1 MAPPPP
7 RELLPVIEAA
17 LLGPAP
23 PSPAQRVELLHAV
36 RDAAPAFRSLLS
48 YPVRPLS
55 QPLASLSRDSSASPE
70 SPVGLGLNFRVT
82 DLGCVCERQGP
93 KASDRTQVESKEVRL
108 PDMPPITLDDTDV
121 QTALKLSDELN
132 LNEIECVRLLVDANR
147 EWVLYGREP
156 LEIYRLAAG
165 LWYME
170 RRDLI
175 TSLYIL
181 LRSVVLDQG
190 RDADLMFEI
199 QTQMEALFS
208 DGLRQRII
216 TLVKELNREEPAG
229 IGRPNSEHYV
239 LDFRGALVERRAIV
253 LRERLS
259 LSHCL
264 ALSALIILMSPKD
277 VKDVFSLLKDCAAEA
292 NENTS
297 VELQITYGI
306 LFSLVITFVS
316 DALRT
321 SHEKASLPSYD
332 SSFRHDFHDH
342 VMRAGNNTT
351 VEGFAGVVRL
361 AWTIHLM
368 LTQDRSGS
376 RDTPANASS
385 RDMSDIWSCLETI
398 CRQNAFEFLL
408 EKVLRTAAYQNDDED
423 IVYMYTAYTHKL
435 MMCFLSH
442 PTSRDKIKEIKEKAM
457 TALSPY
463 GPPRDHREN
472 PGRNGEENGQAT
484 NQPFTSLLEL
494 VREIYQKEPELIH
507 GNEELWNF
515 VIYAGED
522 HSNTQ
527 TLVAFLGLLSTLA
540 SSEVGAAKV
549 YELLQGKTYRSV
561 GWSTLFDCISI
572 YEEKFK
578 KSLQSSAS
586 MLPDFP
592 EGDAQALVAYLA
604 VLQKVVENGNP
615 TERRKWFP
623 DIEPLFKLLSYENV
637 PPYLKGA
644 LRNSIT
650 AFIKVSPLLKDTIW
664 SYLEQYDLPVV
675 TSPLGN
681 HTATQMYDM
690 RFELNEVEARR
701 ESYPST
707 ISFLRLVNALIAE
720 ERNISDKGRRFMGIF
735 KFVYEDV
742 FGLFPQRAYADP
754 REKWELAVACLEH
767 FHMVLSIYGVK
778 DDDIYAAA
786 TTSVPSSIESQLPV
800 LELLKD
806 FMSGKVAFRNIMNII
821 LMGVDTL
828 INERTTQIY
837 GVLLEKTVHLSLEI
851 FILVMER
858 DLALSD
864 VFRPLYQPLDVI
876 LAQNHRH
883 IIALLEFV
891 RYDYLPQLQ
900 QCSIKI
906 MGILSSR
913 IVGLVQLL
921 LKADVAKTVIEDYAS
936 CLEFRFDDF
945 QVIENT
951 KDDVGVLILQLLV
964 DNICRPAPNITH
976 LLLRFDVNG
985 SIERTVL
992 KPKSHY
998 SCLKIILD
1006 NLEKVTKPDL
1016 NAILHEFSFQLLY
1029 ELCLDP
1035 LTCGPIMDLLSTKKY
1050 QFFSKHVGTI
1060 AVTVLPKR
1068 NTSQSLRISMLHER
1082 AWLLKMLALA
1092 LHLSDISSSVYRE
1105 ACLAILQHT
1114 FGHCVENF
1122 KNANLLHS
1130 PEFSSGIMDG
1140 STQRNKVLELLEV
1153 VQFRCPDTSMKYPQ
1167 MLSNLRVESKIEGIL
1182 RNSETSEFGGV
1193 YYYSERG
1200 DRLIDL
1206 DAFHEKL
1213 IQMSQELNPQLSE
1226 SEKGELKESFHHLL
1240 KWAWRYNKNLEEQAA
1255 QLHMLTGWSQIVE
1268 VAVSRR
1274 MSLLEDRSQLLF
1286 ELLDA
1291 SLSATTSPDCSVKMA
1306 FVLTNVALTC
1316 MAKLRD
1322 ERFICPTGADSD
1334 AVTCIDII
1342 SSKQLSNAACNSLL
1356 FKLVMAIMRNES
1368 SETLRRRQYALL
1380 LSYFQYC
1387 RSILDSDIPP
1397 SVLRFVLLEEQEG
1410 DDDELNLQKVLK
1422 EHNELAHANFSILRK
1437 EAQAVIDLVTRDAI
1451 HGSEAGKAISFYVL
1465 DTLIS
1470 VDYEKYFLNQLQ
1482 SRGILRS
1489 CLSDVTNYLS
1499 KDSSFSTE
1507 SSQRFCTIEAQ
1518 FSLLLRISHQY
1529 GKHGSQILL
1538 SMGALQNLSL
1548 CNLMGLQKKA
1558 NSRAISNIVKERAG
1572 EIDKKR
1578 ALIAPILRV
1587 VASFTTLVDSSD
1599 FLEVKNKIV
1608 REIVDFAKQHQ
1619 SVFNTILRENIS
1631 GANLFT
1637 LERLSMVV
1645 YILSKV
1651 WSYEEN
1657 EEFSYVQDI
1666 FSMMNSLF
1674 RVDFGSLNFMQSPNM
1689 IENQK
1694 SELTVFGLCFSLIS
1708 YLYFLATKKNMRFQ
1722 VSDGHNGDQQQPTL
1736 QMISDLLNSIALA
1749 LERVGE
1755 EKYLLLNKIRD
1766 LNELSRKE
1774 VDEIIK
1780 ACMKQDCIS
1789 PNDNI
1794 RKRRYIAMID
1804 LCCMAGNRDQLIT
1817 LLLQIA
1823 ECATIILLVHF
1834 HDEACAKDLSSFSD
1848 DLFPVLER
1856 LEHLKED
1863 KVGRSLKVFHR
1874 SVTTLKE
1881 MTIRSMDL

>member
-7 RELLPVIEAA
+7 RELLAVIEAA

-36 RDAAPAFRSLLS
+36 RDAAPAFRALLS
-48 YPVRPLS
+48 YP
-55 QPLASLSRDSSASPE
+55 
-70 SPVGLGLNFRVT
+70 
-82 DLGCVCERQGP
+82 GP

-181 LRSVVLDQG
+181 LRSVALDQG
-190 RDADLMFEI
+190 LDADLMSEI
-199 QTQMEALFS
+199 EEQVQPLFN

-216 TLVKELNREEPAG
+216 TLVKELNWEEPAG
-229 IGRPNSEHYV
+229 IGLPNSERYV

-253 LRERLS
+253 SRERLS

-264 ALSALIILMSPKD
+264 ALSALIKLMSPKE
-277 VKDVFSLLKDCAAEA
+277 VKDVFSILKDCAAEA
-292 NENTS
+292 NQNTS
-297 VELQITYGI
+297 VELQITYGV
-306 LFSLVITFVS
+306 LFSLVATFIS
-316 DALRT
+316 DALST
-321 SHEKASLPSYD
+321 SHGKASVSSSD
-332 SSFRHDFHDH
+332 SSFRHEFHEL
-342 VMRAGNNTT
+342 VMRTGNNMT
-351 VEGFAGVVRL
+351 VEGFVGIVRL
-361 AWTIHLM
+361 AWSVHLM
-368 LTQDRSGS
+368 LTQDQSNS
-376 RDTPANASS
+376 RE
-385 RDMSDIWSCLETI
+385 MSDIWSCLEII
-398 CRQNAFEFLL
+398 CRQNSFEFWR
-408 EKVLRTAAYQNDDED
+408 ERVLKTAAYQNDDED
-423 IVYMYTAYTHKL
+423 IVYMYTGYTHKL
-435 MMCFLSH
+435 MMCFISH

-463 GPPRDHREN
+463 GPPRDHRED
-472 PGRNGEENGQAT
+472 PGRNGQQIGQPT
-484 NQPFTSLLEL
+484 TEPFVSLLEL
-494 VREIYQKEPELIH
+494 VREIYQKEPDLVH
-507 GNEELWNF
+507 GNEELWTF
-515 VIYAGED
+515 VTYAGED
-522 HSNTQ
+522 HTNTQ
-527 TLVAFLGLLSTLA
+527 TLVAFLGLLSILA
-540 SSEVGAAKV
+540 STEVGAAKV
-549 YELLQGKTYRSV
+549 YELLQGKIFRSV
-561 GWSTLFDCISI
+561 GWSTLFDCLSI

-578 KSLQSSAS
+578 KSIQSSAS
-586 MLPDFP
+586 ILPDFP

-644 LRNSIT
+644 LRNSIA

-664 SYLEQYDLPVV
+664 NYLEQYDLPVV
-675 TSPLGN
+675 TAPLGH
-681 HTATQMYDM
+681 HTATQIYDM

-707 ISFLRLVNALIAE
+707 ISFLRLINALIAE

-742 FGLFPQRAYADP
+742 FGPFPQRAYADP
-754 REKWELAVACLEH
+754 QEKWELALACLEH
-767 FHMVLSIYGVK
+767 FRMVLSMYGIN
-778 DDDIYAAA
+778 DDDIYASVN
-786 TTSVPSSIESQLPV
+786 TSAPSSIERQLPL

-821 LMGVDTL
+821 LVGVDSIIT
-828 INERTTQIY
+828 ERTTQTY
-837 GVLLEKTVHLSLEI
+837 GILLEKTVQLSLEI

-858 DLALSD
+858 DLALAD

-876 LAQNHRH
+876 LAQNHRQ
-883 IIALLEFV
+883 IVALLEFV
-891 RYDYLPQLQ
+891 RYDYLPQIQ

-921 LKADVAKTVIEDYAS
+921 LKADVGKTVIEDYAA

-945 QVIENT
+945 QVVEDT
-951 KDDVGVLILQLLV
+951 KDDVGVLILQV
-964 DNICRPAPNITH
+964 
-976 LLLRFDVNG
+976 
-985 SIERTVL
+985 
-992 KPKSHY
+992 
-998 SCLKIILD
+998 ILD
-1006 NLEKVTKPDL
+1006 NLEKVTKPDV
-1016 NAILHEFSFQLLY
+1016 NALLHEFSFQLLY

-1035 LTCGPIMDLLSTKKY
+1035 EYKE
-1050 QFFSKHVGTI
+1050 HVGTI
-1060 AVTVLPKR
+1060 GVAPLPKR
-1068 NTSQSLRISMLHER
+1068 NSNQSLRISMLHEINTLDQINWSP
-1082 AWLLKMLALA
+1082 AHSSNAL
-1092 LHLSDISSSVYRE
+1092 
-1105 ACLAILQHT
+1105 
-1114 FGHCVENF
+1114 
-1122 KNANLLHS
+1122 S
-1130 PEFSSGIMDG
+1130 PEAMPYWGTG
-1140 STQRNKVLELLEV
+1140 LRRVLDLLGV
-1153 VQFRCPDTSMKYPQ
+1153 LQFRCPDTSMKYPQ
-1167 MLSNLRVESKIEGIL
+1167 LLSNLGVESKIEEIL
-1182 RNSETSEFGGV
+1182 RNSATSEFGGV

-1213 IQMSQELNPQLSE
+1213 LQILQELNSQLNE
-1226 SEKGELKESFHHLL
+1226 SEKAELKESVHHLL

-1291 SLSATTSPDCSVKMA
+1291 SLSATMSPDCSVKMA
-1306 FVLTNVALTC
+1306 YVLTNVSLTC

-1322 ERFICPTGADSD
+1322 ERFICPAGADSD
-1334 AVTCIDII
+1334 AVTCLDII
-1342 SSKQLSNAACNSLL
+1342 SSKQLPNASCNSLL
-1356 FKLVMAIMRNES
+1356 FKLVMAILRNES

-1387 RSILDSDIPP
+1387 RSILDSDVPP
-1397 SVLRFVLLEEQEG
+1397 SVLRFLLLEEQEG
-1410 DDDELNLQKVLK
+1410 DDDDFTLQKVLK
-1422 EHNELAHANFSILRK
+1422 EHNELANANFSIIRK
-1437 EAQAVIDLVTRDAI
+1437 EAQAIVDLVTRDAV

-1465 DTLIS
+1465 DALIS
-1470 VDYEKYFLNQLQ
+1470 IDHEKYFLNQLQ

-1489 CLSDVTNYLS
+1489 CLSDVTHFLLKLS
-1499 KDSSFSTE
+1499 MMLKSHQCFATILGFMVVFQDSSFASE
-1507 SSQRFCTIEAQ
+1507 SSQRFCTVDAQ
-1518 FSLLLRISHQY
+1518 FSLLLRISHHY

-1538 SMGALQNLSL
+1538 SMGALQNLSS
-1548 CNLMGLQKKA
+1548 CNLMGVQKKG

-1578 ALIAPILRV
+1578 SLVAPVLRIV
-1587 VASFTTLVDSSD
+1587 TSFTSLVDSAD
-1599 FLEVKNKIV
+1599 FLEECSYIQ
-1608 REIVDFAKQHQ
+1608 D
-1619 SVFNTILRENIS
+1619 
-1631 GANLFT
+1631 LFS
-1637 LERLSMVV
+1637 LMH
-1645 YILSKV
+1645 
-1651 WSYEEN
+1651 
-1657 EEFSYVQDI
+1657 
-1666 FSMMNSLF
+1666 SLF
-1674 RVDFGSLNFMQSPNM
+1674 SLDFGSLNIMQSPNM

-1694 SELTVFGLCFSLIS
+1694 SELIAFGLCFSLIS
-1708 YLYFLATKKNMRFQ
+1708 YLYVLATKKNMRFQ
-1722 VSDGHNGDQQQPTL
+1722 VSYGHNTDPQQPTL
-1736 QMISDLLNSIALA
+1736 QMVSDLLNSITLA

-1755 EKYLLLNKIRD
+1755 EKYMLLNKVRD

-1780 ACMKQDCIS
+1780 VCMKQDCIS

-1823 ECATIILLVHF
+1823 ECAITILLVHF
-1834 HDEACAKDLSSFSD
+1834 QDEACAKDLSPFSD
-1848 DLFPVLER
+1848 ELLPVLER

-1863 KVGRSLKVFHR
+1863 KVGRSLKLFHR

-1881 MTIRSMDL
+1881 MTIRSMTL

>member
-7 RELLPVIEAA
+7 RELLRIIEAA
-17 LLGPAP
+17 LLGPGP
-23 PSPAQRVELLHAV
+23 PSPAQRVELFHAV
-36 RDAAPAFRSLLS
+36 RDAAPAFRTLLS
-48 YPVRPLS
+48 YP
-55 QPLASLSRDSSASPE
+55 
-70 SPVGLGLNFRVT
+70 
-82 DLGCVCERQGP
+82 GP

-121 QTALKLSDELN
+121 QIAVKLSDELN

-147 EWVLYGREP
+147 EWVLYGREL

-181 LRSVVLDQG
+181 LRSVGLDQG
-190 RDADLMFEI
+190 LDADLISEI
-199 QTQMEALFS
+199 QEQMEVLFR

-216 TLVKELNREEPAG
+216 TLVKELNREEPTG
-229 IGRPNSEHYV
+229 IGRPGCERYV

-253 LRERLS
+253 SRERLS

-264 ALSALIILMSPKD
+264 ALSGIIKLMSPKE
-277 VKDVFSLLKDCAAEA
+277 VKDVFSILKDCAAEA
-292 NENTS
+292 NENAS
-297 VELQITYGI
+297 VELQITYGV
-306 LFSLVITFVS
+306 LFSLVVSFVS
-316 DALRT
+316 DILST
-321 SHEKASLPSYD
+321 SGERASLSSD
-332 SSFRHDFHDH
+332 SSFRHEFHEL
-342 VMRAGNNTT
+342 VMRTGNNTT
-351 VEGFAGVVRL
+351 VEGFVGVVRL
-361 AWTIHLM
+361 AWTVHLM
-368 LTQDRSGS
+368 LTQDRS
-376 RDTPANASS
+376 SS
-385 RDMSDIWSCLETI
+385 RDMSDIWSCLEII
-398 CRQNAFEFLL
+398 CRHNAFEFFR
-408 EKVLRTAAYQNDDED
+408 ERVLKTAAYQNDDED
-423 IVYMYTAYTHKL
+423 IVYMYTGYTHKL

-442 PTSRDKIKEIKEKAM
+442 PTSRDKIKEMKENAM
-457 TALSPY
+457 AALSPY
-463 GPPRDHREN
+463 GPPRDHRED
-472 PGRNGEENGQAT
+472 PGGNGEQTGQPT
-484 NQPFTSLLEL
+484 NQPFVSLLEL
-494 VREIYQKEPELIH
+494 VREIYQKEPELVH
-507 GNEELWNF
+507 GNEELWTF
-515 VIYAGED
+515 VMYAGED
-522 HSNTQ
+522 HTNTQ

-540 SSEVGAAKV
+540 STEVGAAKV
-549 YELLQGKTYRSV
+549 YELLQGKVYRSV
-561 GWSTLFDCISI
+561 GWSTLFDCLSI

-578 KSLQSSAS
+578 KSIQSSAS

-644 LRNSIT
+644 LRNAVA
-650 AFIKVSPLLKDTIW
+650 AFIKVSPLLKDAIW

-675 TSPLGN
+675 STSLG
-681 HTATQMYDM
+681 HHSTVQVYDM

-707 ISFLRLVNALIAE
+707 ISFLKLVNALIAE

-742 FGLFPQRAYADP
+742 FGPFPQRAYADP
-754 REKWELAVACLEH
+754 QEKWELALACLEH
-767 FHMVLSIYGVK
+767 FRMVLSMYDLK
-778 DDDIYAAA
+778 DDDIYASIN
-786 TTSVPSSIESQLPV
+786 TSAPSSIAGQLPV

-821 LMGVDTL
+821 LVGVDSL
-828 INERTTQIY
+828 INERTTQTY
-837 GVLLEKTVHLSLEI
+837 GILLEKTVHLSLEI

-858 DLALSD
+858 DLALAD
-864 VFRPLYQPLDVI
+864 VFRPLYQPLDVV
-876 LAQNHRH
+876 LAQNHRQ
-883 IIALLEFV
+883 IISLLEFV
-891 RYDYLPQLQ
+891 RYDYLPQIQ

-921 LKADVAKTVIEDYAS
+921 LKADVAKAIIEDYAA
-936 CLEFRFDDF
+936 CLEFRFDDS
-945 QVIENT
+945 QVIDNT

-985 SIERTVL
+985 TIERTIL

-1006 NLEKVTKPDL
+1006 NLEKVTKPDI
-1016 NAILHEFSFQLLY
+1016 NALLHEFSFQLLY

-1035 LTCGPIMDLLSTKKY
+1035 LTCGPVMDLLSAKKY

-1060 AVTVLPKR
+1060 GVMPLPRR
-1068 NTSQSLRISMLHER
+1068 NSNQSLRISMLHER
-1082 AWLLKMLALA
+1082 AWLLKILALA
-1092 LHLSDISSSVYRE
+1092 LHQSDISSSVYRE
-1105 ACLAILQHT
+1105 ACLAILYHT
-1114 FGHCVENF
+1114 FGQCVENF
-1122 KNANLLHS
+1122 RSANLFHS
-1130 PEFSSGIMDG
+1130 PDTSAGISNG
-1140 STQRNKVLELLEV
+1140 PTNRNKVLDLLEV
-1153 VQFRCPDTSMKYPQ
+1153 IQFRCPDTSMKYPQ
-1167 MLSNLRVESKIEGIL
+1167 LLSNLGVDSKIEEIL
-1182 RNSETSEFGGV
+1182 RNSATSEFGGV

-1213 IQMSQELNPQLSE
+1213 IQVMSQELSSQLTE
-1226 SEKGELKESFHHLL
+1226 HEKGELKELVHHLL

-1274 MSLLEDRSQLLF
+1274 MSLLEDRSELLF
-1286 ELLDA
+1286 QLLDA

-1306 FVLTNVALTC
+1306 YVLTNVALTC

-1322 ERFICPTGADSD
+1322 ERFICPAGADSD
-1334 AVTCIDII
+1334 AVTCVDII
-1342 SSKQLSNAACNSLL
+1342 SAKQLSNAACNSLL
-1356 FKLVMAIMRNES
+1356 FKLIMATLRSES
-1368 SETLRRRQYALL
+1368 SEALRRRQYALL

-1397 SVLRFVLLEEQEG
+1397 SVLRFLLLEEQEG
-1410 DDDELNLQKVLK
+1410 DEDDLTLQKVLK
-1422 EHNELAHANFSILRK
+1422 EHNDLVHANFSIIRK
-1437 EAQAVIDLVTRDAI
+1437 EAQAIVDLVTKDAV
-1451 HGSEAGKAISFYVL
+1451 HGSETGRAISFYVL
-1465 DTLIS
+1465 DALIS
-1470 VDYEKYFLNQLQ
+1470 IDHENENELKKIRF
-1482 SRGILRS
+1482 SGK
-1489 CLSDVTNYLS
+1489 CFMEDM
-1499 KDSSFSTE
+1499 SSSE

-1518 FSLLLRISHQY
+1518 FSLLLRISHHY

-1538 SMGALQNLSL
+1538 SMGALQNLSSF
-1548 CNLMGLQKKA
+1548 NLMGLHKKG
-1558 NSRAISNIVKERAG
+1558 NSRAITSIVKERAG

-1578 ALIAPILRV
+1578 SLVAPVLRIV
-1587 VASFTTLVDSSD
+1587 TSFTSLVDSAD
-1599 FLEVKNKIV
+1599 FLEIKNKIV
-1608 REIVDFAKQHQ
+1608 REIMDFAKQHQ
-1619 SVFNTILRENIS
+1619 SVFNSILRENVS

-1637 LERLSMVV
+1637 LERLNMVV
-1645 YILSKV
+1645 SILSKV
-1651 WSYEEN
+1651 WAYEEN
-1657 EEFSYVQDI
+1657 EECSYVQDL
-1666 FSMMNSLF
+1666 FSIMDSLF
-1674 RVDFGSLNFMQSPNM
+1674 SLDFGSSNFMQSANM

-1694 SELTVFGLCFSLIS
+1694 SELIVFGVCFSLIS

-1722 VSDGHNGDQQQPTL
+1722 VSYGHNSDQQQPTL
-1736 QMISDLLNSIALA
+1736 QMVSDLLNSITLA
-1749 LERVGE
+1749 LERVAE
-1755 EKYLLLNKIRD
+1755 EKYLLLNKARD

-1780 ACMKQDCIS
+1780 LCMKQDCIS

-1794 RKRRYIAMID
+1794 RKRRYIAMIN

-1823 ECATIILLVHF
+1823 ECAITILLVHF
-1834 HDEACAKDLSSFSD
+1834 NDEGYAADISSFSD
-1848 DLFPVLER
+1848 ELLPVLER

-1863 KVGRSLKVFHR
+1863 KVGRSLKLFHR

-1881 MTIRSMDL
+1881 MTIRSMTL

>member
-7 RELLPVIEAA
+7 RELLTVIEAA

-36 RDAAPAFRSLLS
+36 RDAAPLFRALLS
-48 YPVRPLS
+48 YP
-55 QPLASLSRDSSASPE
+55 
-70 SPVGLGLNFRVT
+70 
-82 DLGCVCERQGP
+82 GP
-93 KASDRTQVESKEVRL
+93 KASDRKQVESKEVRL

-132 LNEIECVRLLVDANR
+132 LNEIECVRLLIDANR

-181 LRSVVLDQG
+181 LRSVALDQG
-190 RDADLMFEI
+190 LDADLMSEI
-199 QTQMEALFS
+199 EELTQPLFTD

-216 TLVKELNREEPAG
+216 ALIKELNREEPAG
-229 IGRPNSEHYV
+229 IGRPGSERYV

-253 LRERLS
+253 SRERLS

-264 ALSALIILMSPKD
+264 ALSALIKLMSPKE
-277 VKDVFSLLKDCAAEA
+277 VKDIFSILKDCAAEA

-297 VELQITYGI
+297 MELQITYGV
-306 LFSLVITFVS
+306 LFSLVATLIS
-316 DALRT
+316 DALST
-321 SHEKASLPSYD
+321 HEKAPLLSSD
-332 SSFRHDFHDH
+332 SSFRHEFHEL
-342 VMRAGNNTT
+342 VMRTGNSTT
-351 VEGFAGVVRL
+351 IEGFVGVVRL
-361 AWTIHLM
+361 AWSVHLM
-368 LTQDRSGS
+368 LTHDRSNS
-376 RDTPANASS
+376 RET
-385 RDMSDIWSCLETI
+385 SDIWSCLEII
-398 CRQNAFEFLL
+398 CRQNSFEFLC
-408 EKVLRTAAYQNDDED
+408 ERVLKTAAYQNDDED
-423 IVYMYTAYTHKL
+423 IVYMYTGYTHKL
-435 MMCFLSH
+435 MMCFISH

-463 GPPRDHREN
+463 GPPQDHRQD
-472 PGRNGEENGQAT
+472 PGRNGEQIGQPT
-484 NQPFTSLLEL
+484 NEPFVSLLEL
-494 VREIYQKEPELIH
+494 VREIYQKEPGLGH
-507 GNEELWNF
+507 GNEELWTF

-522 HSNTQ
+522 HTNTQ

-540 SSEVGAAKV
+540 STEVGAAKV
-549 YELLQGKTYRSV
+549 YELLQGKIYRSV
-561 GWSTLFDCISI
+561 GWNTLFDCLSI

-578 KSLQSSAS
+578 KCIQSSAS
-586 MLPDFP
+586 ILPDFP
-592 EGDAQALVAYLA
+592 EGDAQALVAYLS
-604 VLQKVVENGNP
+604 VLQKVVENGDP
-615 TERRKWFP
+615 TDRKKWFP

-644 LRNSIT
+644 LRNSIA
-650 AFIKVSPLLKDTIW
+650 AFIKVSPLLKDAIW
-664 SYLEQYDLPVV
+664 NYLEQYDLPVV
-675 TSPLGN
+675 TAPLGH
-681 HTATQMYDM
+681 HTVTQIYDM
-690 RFELNEVEARR
+690 RYELNEVEARR

-707 ISFLRLVNALIAE
+707 ISFLRLTNALIAE

-735 KFVYEDV
+735 NFVYEDV
-742 FGLFPQRAYADP
+742 FGPFPQRAYADP
-754 REKWELAVACLEH
+754 QEKWELALACLEH
-767 FHMVLSIYGVK
+767 FRMVLSMYDIK
-778 DDDIYAAA
+778 DDDIYA
-786 TTSVPSSIESQLPV
+786 SVNTLASSSIERKLPL

-821 LMGVDTL
+821 SVGVDSL
-828 INERTTQIY
+828 INERTTQTY
-837 GVLLEKTVHLSLEI
+837 GIILEKTVHLSLEI

-858 DLALSD
+858 DLALAD
-864 VFRPLYQPLDVI
+864 VLRPLYQPLDVI
-876 LAQNHRH
+876 LAHNHRQ
-883 IIALLEFV
+883 IVALLEFV
-891 RYDYLPQLQ
+891 RYDYLPQIQ

-921 LKADVAKTVIEDYAS
+921 LKANVGKTVIED
-936 CLEFRFDDF
+936 
-945 QVIENT
+945 T

-976 LLLRFDVNG
+976 LLLGFDVNG

-1006 NLEKVTKPDL
+1006 NLEKVTKPDI
-1016 NAILHEFSFQLLY
+1016 NALLHEFSFQLLY

-1035 LTCGPIMDLLSTKKY
+1035 STCGPVMDLLSTKKY

-1060 AVTVLPKR
+1060 GVTPLPKR
-1068 NTSQSLRISMLHER
+1068 NSNQSLRISMLHER

-1105 ACLAILQHT
+1105 ACVAILYHT
-1114 FGHCVENF
+1114 FGQSGENF
-1122 KNANLLHS
+1122 KNTSLFHSHDASTGISNEPAN
-1130 PEFSSGIMDG
+1130 
-1140 STQRNKVLELLEV
+1140 RNKVLGLLEV
-1153 VQFRCPDTSMKYPQ
+1153 LQFRCPDTSMKYPQ
-1167 MLSNLRVESKIEGIL
+1167 QLCNLGMESKIEEIL
-1182 RNSETSEFGGV
+1182 RNSATSEFGGV

-1213 IQMSQELNPQLSE
+1213 IQISQELNSQLSE
-1226 SEKGELKESFHHLL
+1226 SEKAELKESFHYLL

-1274 MSLLEDRSQLLF
+1274 MSLLQDHTQLL
-1286 ELLDA
+1286 LLDA

-1306 FVLTNVALTC
+1306 YILTNVSLTC

-1322 ERFICPTGADSD
+1322 ERFICPAGADSD
-1334 AVTCIDII
+1334 AVTCVDII
-1342 SSKQLSNAACNSLL
+1342 LSKQLPNAACNSLL
-1356 FKLVMAIMRNES
+1356 FKLVVATLRNES

-1387 RSILDSDIPP
+1387 RGILDSDVPP
-1397 SVLRFVLLEEQEG
+1397 SVVRFLLLEEQEG
-1410 DDDELNLQKVLK
+1410 SDDDFTLQKVLK
-1422 EHNELAHANFSILRK
+1422 EQNELAHANFSIIRK
-1437 EAQAVIDLVTRDAI
+1437 EAQAIVDLVAKDAV

-1465 DTLIS
+1465 DALIS
-1470 VDYEKYFLNQLQ
+1470 IDHEKYFLNQLQ

-1489 CLSDVTNYLS
+1489 CISDVTNYMS
-1499 KDSSFSTE
+1499 KDSPFASE
-1507 SSQRFCTIEAQ
+1507 SSPRFCTVDAQ
-1518 FSLLLRISHQY
+1518 FSLLLRISHHY

-1538 SMGALQNLSL
+1538 SMGALQNLSS
-1548 CNLMGLQKKA
+1548 CHLMGVQKKG
-1558 NSRAISNIVKERAG
+1558 NSRATSNIIKERAG
-1572 EIDKKR
+1572 EIDKKGS
-1578 ALIAPILRV
+1578 LIAPVLRIV
-1587 VASFTTLVDSSD
+1587 TSFTSLVDSAN
-1599 FLEVKNKIV
+1599 FLEVRNKIV
-1608 REIVDFAKQHQ
+1608 REIVDFAKQHR
-1619 SVFNTILRENIS
+1619 SLFSTILRENIS

-1637 LERLSMVV
+1637 LEQLSMVV
-1645 YILSKV
+1645 SILSKV
-1651 WSYEEN
+1651 WAYEEN
-1657 EEFSYVQDI
+1657 EECSYLQDLFSL
-1666 FSMMNSLF
+1666 MHSLF
-1674 RVDFGSLNFMQSPNM
+1674 SLDFGSLNFMQLPNM

-1694 SELTVFGLCFSLIS
+1694 SELVSFGLCFSLVS
-1708 YLYFLATKKNMRFQ
+1708 YLYVLATKKDMRFQ
-1722 VSDGHNGDQQQPTL
+1722 VLYGHNSDQQQPTL
-1736 QMISDLLNSIALA
+1736 QMVSDLLNSVTLS

-1755 EKYLLLNKIRD
+1755 EKYMLLNKIRD

-1780 ACMKQDCIS
+1780 VCMKQDCIAL
-1789 PNDNI
+1789 NDNI
-1794 RKRRYIAMID
+1794 RKRRYIAMVD

-1823 ECATIILLVHF
+1823 ECAIAILLVHF
-1834 HDEACAKDLSSFSD
+1834 QDEACAKDLSSFSD
-1848 DLFPVLER
+1848 ELLPVLER
-1856 LEHLKED
+1856 LEHLKQD
-1863 KVGRSLKVFHR
+1863 KVGRSLKLFHR

-1881 MTIRSMDL
+1881 MTIRTTTQ

>member
-1 MAPPPP
+1 MPPPPPP
-7 RELLPVIEAA
+7 RELLAVVEAA
-17 LLGPAP
+17 LLGPSP

-36 RDAAPAFRSLLS
+36 RDAAPTFRALLS
-48 YPVRPLS
+48 YP
-55 QPLASLSRDSSASPE
+55 
-70 SPVGLGLNFRVT
+70 
-82 DLGCVCERQGP
+82 GP
-93 KASDRTQVESKEVRL
+93 KASDRTQVEAKEVRL

-190 RDADLMFEI
+190 LDADLMYEI
-199 QTQMEALFS
+199 QNQMEALFIE
-208 DGLRQRII
+208 GLGQRII
-216 TLVKELNREEPAG
+216 TLVKELNREESTGVGQPS
-229 IGRPNSEHYV
+229 SEHYV

-253 LRERLS
+253 SRERLS

-264 ALSALIILMSPKD
+264 ALSALIKLMSPRE
-277 VKDVFSLLKDCAAEA
+277 VKDVFSLLKDCAAEV
-292 NENTS
+292 NENSS
-297 VELQITYGI
+297 VEIQITYGV
-306 LFSLVITFVS
+306 LFSLVVTFVS
-316 DALRT
+316 DALST
-321 SHEKASLPSYD
+321 SHEKPSLSSSD
-332 SSFRHDFHDH
+332 SSFRRDFHEL
-342 VMRAGNNTT
+342 VMRSDNNLTI
-351 VEGFAGVVRL
+351 EGFVGVVRL
-361 AWTIHLM
+361 AWAVHLM
-368 LTQDRSGS
+368 LTQDRSS
-376 RDTPANASS
+376 ARDTLTSSS
-385 RDMSDIWSCLETI
+385 RDVTDIWACLEII
-398 CRQNAFEFLL
+398 CRQNSFQFLR
-408 EKVLRTAAYQNDDED
+408 ERIMQTAAYKNDDED
-423 IVYMYTAYTHKL
+423 IVYMYTGYMHKL

-442 PTSRDKIKEIKEKAM
+442 PTSRDKIKEIKEKTM
-457 TALSPY
+457 NALSPY
-463 GPPRDHREN
+463 GSIRDHRED
-472 PGRNGEENGQAT
+472 PSRTGEQIGQPT
-484 NQPFTSLLEL
+484 NQPFISLLEL
-494 VREIYQKEPELIH
+494 VREIYQKEPELVH
-507 GNEELWNF
+507 GNEELWTF
-515 VIYAGED
+515 VISAGED
-522 HSNTQ
+522 HTNTL

-549 YELLQGKTYRSV
+549 YELLQGKVYRSL
-561 GWSTLFDCISI
+561 GWSTLFDCLSI

-578 KSLQSSAS
+578 ESLQSSAS
-586 MLPDFP
+586 VMPEFP
-592 EGDAQALVAYLA
+592 EADAQALVSYLA
-604 VLQKVVENGNP
+604 VLQKVVENGNT

-637 PPYLKGA
+637 PPFLKGA

-650 AFIKVSPLLKDTIW
+650 AFIKVSPLLKDAIW

-675 TSPLGN
+675 TPPLGQHN
-681 HTATQMYDM
+681 ATQMEECVWQIYDM
-690 RFELNEVEARR
+690 RFELNEVEAMR

-707 ISFLRLVNALIAE
+707 ISFLNLVNALIAE

-742 FGLFPQRAYADP
+742 FGPFPQRAYADP

-767 FHMVLSIYGVK
+767 FRMVLSMYDIK
-778 DDDIYAAA
+778 DDDIYAAVNA
-786 TTSVPSSIESQLPV
+786 SGPSTTSHASIDRQLPV

-806 FMSGKVAFRNIMNII
+806 FMSGKVAFRNIMNIVSV
-821 LMGVDTL
+821 GVDTL
-828 INERTTQIY
+828 INERTTQTY
-837 GVLLEKTVHLSLEI
+837 GILLEKTVHLSFEI

-858 DLALSD
+858 DLVLAD
-864 VFRPLYQPLDVI
+864 VFRPLYQPLDVV

-891 RYDYLPQLQ
+891 RYDYLPQIQ

-921 LKADVAKTVIEDYAS
+921 LKADVAKSVIEDYAA

-951 KDDVGVLILQLLV
+951 KDDVGVLILQLLI

-998 SCLKIILD
+998 SCLKTILD
-1006 NLEKVTKPDL
+1006 NLEKVTKPDI
-1016 NAILHEFSFQLLY
+1016 NALLHEFGFQ
-1029 ELCLDP
+1029 
-1035 LTCGPIMDLLSTKKY
+1035 
-1050 QFFSKHVGTI
+1050 HVGTI
-1060 AVTVLPKR
+1060 GVSPLPRR
-1068 NTSQSLRISMLHER
+1068 NNNQSLRISMLHER

-1092 LHLSDISSSVYRE
+1092 LHVSDISSSLYRE
-1105 ACLAILQHT
+1105 SCLAILCHT
-1114 FGHCVENF
+1114 FGHCAENLRS
-1122 KNANLLHS
+1122 ANLLQS
-1130 PEFSSGIMDG
+1130 PGSSNLAMNG
-1140 STQRNKVLELLEV
+1140 NKVLDLLEV
-1153 VQFRCPDTSMKYPQ
+1153 VQFRCPDTSIKYPQ
-1167 MLSNLRVESKIEGIL
+1167 MLSNLRLESKIEEIL
-1182 RNSETSEFGGV
+1182 RNSATSEFGGV

-1213 IQMSQELNPQLSE
+1213 LQMSQLLNPQLSE
-1226 SEKGELKESFHHLL
+1226 SEKSELKESFHQML

-1268 VAVSRR
+1268 IAVSRR
-1274 MSLLEDRSQLLF
+1274 MSLLEDRSHLLF

-1306 FVLTNVALTC
+1306 YILTNVALTC

-1334 AVTCIDII
+1334 AVTCLDII
-1342 SSKQLSNAACNSLL
+1342 SAKQLSNAACTSLL
-1356 FKLVMAIMRNES
+1356 FKLTMAILRNES

-1387 RSILDSDIPP
+1387 RSTLDSDVPP
-1397 SVLRFVLLEEQEG
+1397 PVLRFLLLEEQEG
-1410 DDDELNLQKVLK
+1410 DDDELGLQKVLK
-1422 EHNELAHANFSILRK
+1422 EQNELAHSNFSIIRK
-1437 EAQAVIDLVTRDAI
+1437 EAQAVIDLVAKDAI

-1465 DTLIS
+1465 DSLIS
-1470 VDYEKYFLNQLQ
+1470 IDHDKYFLNQIQ

-1489 CLSDVTNYLS
+1489 CLSDVNNYLS
-1499 KDSSFSTE
+1499 KEASFSSE
-1507 SSQRFCTIEAQ
+1507 SSQRFCTIDAQ
-1518 FSLLLRISHQY
+1518 LSLLLRISHHY

-1538 SMGALQNLSL
+1538 SMGALHNLSS
-1548 CNLMGLQKKA
+1548 CNLMGSQKKA
-1558 NSRAISNIVKERAG
+1558 NSRLNSNVVKERAG
-1572 EIDKKR
+1572 EIDKR
-1578 ALIAPILRV
+1578 RSLTAPILRIV
-1587 VASFTTLVDSSD
+1587 TSFTSLVDSAD

-1608 REIVDFAKQHQ
+1608 RELVDFAKQHQ
-1619 SVFNTILRENIS
+1619 PVFNIILRESIS
-1631 GANLFT
+1631 GANIFN
-1637 LERLSMVV
+1637 LERLNMVV
-1645 YILSKV
+1645 SILGKV
-1651 WSYEEN
+1651 WAYEEN
-1657 EEFSYVQDI
+1657 DECSFVQDL
-1666 FSMMNSLF
+1666 FSMMQFLFSL
-1674 RVDFGSLNFMQSPNM
+1674 DIGSLNFMQSSNM

-1694 SELTVFGLCFSLIS
+1694 SELIVFGLCFSLIS
-1708 YLYFLATKKNMRFQ
+1708 YLYVLATKKDMRFQ
-1722 VSDGHNGDQQQPTL
+1722 ISYDDTTEGQQQPTL
-1736 QMISDLLNSIALA
+1736 QLISDLLNSITVAM
-1749 LERVGE
+1749 ERVAE
-1755 EKYLLLNKIRD
+1755 EKYMLLNKIRD

-1774 VDEIIK
+1774 VDDIIK
-1780 ACMKQDCIS
+1780 LCMKQDCIS

-1794 RKRRYIAMID
+1794 RKRRFIAMIE
-1804 LCCMAGNRDQLIT
+1804 LCCMAGNRGQLIT

-1823 ECATIILLVHF
+1823 ECAVTILLVHF
-1834 HDEACAKDLSSFSD
+1834 QDEYESCAKDISSFSD
-1848 DLFPVLER
+1848 ELLPILER
-1856 LEHLKED
+1856 LEHFTED
-1863 KVGRSLKVFHR
+1863 KVGRSLKLFHR

-1881 MTIRSMDL
+1881 MTIRSMSL

>member
-1 MAPPPP
+1 MPPPPP
-7 RELLPVIEAA
+7 RELLAVVEAA
-17 LLGPAP
+17 LLGPSP

-36 RDAAPAFRSLLS
+36 RDAAPAFRALLS
-48 YPVRPLS
+48 YP
-55 QPLASLSRDSSASPE
+55 
-70 SPVGLGLNFRVT
+70 
-82 DLGCVCERQGP
+82 GP
-93 KASDRTQVESKEVRL
+93 RASDRTQVEAKEVRL

-132 LNEIECVRLLVDANR
+132 LNEIESVRLLVDANR

-190 RDADLMFEI
+190 LDADLMYEI
-199 QTQMEALFS
+199 QNQMEALFN

-229 IGRPNSEHYV
+229 VGRPSSEPYV

-253 LRERLS
+253 SRERLT

-264 ALSALIILMSPKD
+264 ALSALIKLMSPRE
-277 VKDVFSLLKDCAAEA
+277 VKDVFSMLKDFSAEV

-297 VELQITYGI
+297 VELQITYGV
-306 LFSLVITFVS
+306 LFSLVVTFVS
-316 DALRT
+316 DALST
-321 SHEKASLPSYD
+321 SHEKASLSSSD
-332 SSFRHDFHDH
+332 SSFRCDFHEL
-342 VMRAGNNTT
+342 VMRSDNNSTI
-351 VEGFAGVVRL
+351 EGFVGVVRL
-361 AWTIHLM
+361 AWTVHLM
-368 LTQDRSGS
+368 LTQDRSIA
-376 RDTPANASS
+376 RDTLTSS
-385 RDMSDIWSCLETI
+385 SGDVADIWACLEII
-398 CRQNAFEFLL
+398 CRQNTFQFLR
-408 EKVLRTAAYQNDDED
+408 ERVMQTAAYKNDDED
-423 IVYMYTAYTHKL
+423 IVYMYTGYIHKL

-457 TALSPY
+457 NALSPY
-463 GPPRDHREN
+463 GSLRDHREG
-472 PGRNGEENGQAT
+472 PSRTGEQNGQPS
-484 NQPFTSLLEL
+484 NQPFISLLEL
-494 VREIYQKEPELIH
+494 VREIYQNEPELVH
-507 GNEELWNF
+507 ANEELWTF
-515 VIYAGED
+515 ITYAGED
-522 HSNTQ
+522 HTNTQ

-549 YELLQGKTYRSV
+549 YDLLQGKIYRSV
-561 GWSTLFDCISI
+561 GWSTLFDCLSI

-578 KSLQSSAS
+578 ESLQSSAS

-592 EGDAQALVAYLA
+592 EGDAQALVSYLA
-604 VLQKVVENGNP
+604 VLQKVVENGN
-615 TERRKWFP
+615 TIERRKWFP

-650 AFIKVSPLLKDTIW
+650 AFIKVSPLLKDAIW

-675 TSPLGN
+675 TPPLGQ
-681 HTATQMYDM
+681 HSATQVYDM

-707 ISFLRLVNALIAE
+707 ISFLNLVNALIAE
-720 ERNISDKGRRFMGIF
+720 ERSISDKGRRFMGIF

-742 FGLFPQRAYADP
+742 FGPFPQRAYADP

-767 FHMVLSIYGVK
+767 FHMVLSMYDIK
-778 DDDIYAAA
+778 EDDIFAAVNA
-786 TTSVPSSIESQLPV
+786 SGPSTISHASIDRQLPL

-821 LMGVDTL
+821 LVGVDTL
-828 INERTTQIY
+828 INERTTQTY
-837 GVLLEKTVHLSLEI
+837 GILLEKTVHLSFEI

-858 DLALSD
+858 DLVLAD
-864 VFRPLYQPLDVI
+864 VFRPLYQPLDVV
-876 LAQNHRH
+876 LAQNHRQ
-883 IIALLEFV
+883 ITALLEFV
-891 RYDYLPQLQ
+891 RYDYLPQIQ

-921 LKADVAKTVIEDYAS
+921 LKADVAKSVIEDYAA

-951 KDDVGVLILQLLV
+951 KDDVGVLILQLLL
-964 DNICRPAPNITH
+964 DNISRPAPNITH

-998 SCLKIILD
+998 SCLKTILD
-1006 NLEKVTKPDL
+1006 NLEKVTKPDI
-1016 NAILHEFSFQLLY
+1016 NALLHEFGFQLLY

-1035 LTCGPIMDLLSTKKY
+1035 LTCGPVMDLLSTTKY

-1060 AVTVLPKR
+1060 GVSPLPKR
-1068 NTSQSLRISMLHER
+1068 NNNQSLRISMLHER

-1092 LHLSDISSSVYRE
+1092 LHASDISSSVYRE
-1105 ACLAILQHT
+1105 SCLAILCHT
-1114 FGHCVENF
+1114 FGQCAENLRS
-1122 KNANLLHS
+1122 ANLLQS
-1130 PEFSSGIMDG
+1130 PGASNLSMNK
-1140 STQRNKVLELLEV
+1140 NKVLDLLEV
-1153 VQFRCPDTSMKYPQ
+1153 IQFRCPDTSIKYPQ
-1167 MLSNLRVESKIEGIL
+1167 LLSNLRLESKIEEIL
-1182 RNSETSEFGGV
+1182 RNSATSEFGGV

-1213 IQMSQELNPQLSE
+1213 LQMSLLLNPQLSE
-1226 SEKGELKESFHHLL
+1226 SEKNELKESFHQML

-1255 QLHMLTGWSQIVE
+1255 QLHMLTGWSHIVE

-1274 MSLLEDRSQLLF
+1274 MSLLEDRSHLLF

-1306 FVLTNVALTC
+1306 YILTNVALTC

-1334 AVTCIDII
+1334 AVTCLDII
-1342 SSKQLSNAACNSLL
+1342 SAKQLSNAACNSLL
-1356 FKLVMAIMRNES
+1356 FKLTMAILRNES

-1380 LSYFQYC
+1380 LSYLQYC
-1387 RSILDSDIPP
+1387 RNILDSDVPP
-1397 SVLRFVLLEEQEG
+1397 SVLRFLLLEEQER
-1410 DDDELNLQKVLK
+1410 DDDELSLQKVLK
-1422 EHNELAHANFSILRK
+1422 EQNELVWTNFSIVRK
-1437 EAQAVIDLVTRDAI
+1437 EAQAIIDLVAKDAI

-1465 DTLIS
+1465 DSLIS
-1470 VDYEKYFLNQLQ
+1470 IDQDKYFLNQLQ
-1482 SRGILRS
+1482 SRGILRT
-1489 CLSDVTNYLS
+1489 CLSDVSTYFS
-1499 KDSSFSTE
+1499 KETSFSSE
-1507 SSQRFCTIEAQ
+1507 SSQRFCTIDAQ
-1518 FSLLLRISHQY
+1518 LSLLLRISHHY

-1538 SMGALQNLSL
+1538 SMGALHNLSS

-1558 NSRAISNIVKERAG
+1558 NSRLNSTVVKARAG
-1572 EIDKKR
+1572 EIDKR
-1578 ALIAPILRV
+1578 RSLTAPILRIV
-1587 VASFTTLVDSSD
+1587 TSFTSLVDSAD

-1608 REIVDFAKQHQ
+1608 REVVDFAKQHQ
-1619 SVFNTILRENIS
+1619 SVFNSILRESIS
-1631 GANLFT
+1631 GANILT
-1637 LERLSMVV
+1637 LERLNIVV
-1645 YILSKV
+1645 SILGKV
-1651 WSYEEN
+1651 WAYEEN
-1657 EEFSYVQDI
+1657 DDCSFVQDL
-1666 FSMMNSLF
+1666 FSMMQSLF
-1674 RVDFGSLNFMQSPNM
+1674 SLDFGSLNFMQSPNM

-1694 SELTVFGLCFSLIS
+1694 SELIVFGLCFSLIS
-1708 YLYFLATKKNMRFQ
+1708 YLYVLATKKDMRFQ
-1722 VSDGHNGDQQQPTL
+1722 ISYDDSSESGQQQPTL
-1736 QMISDLLNSIALA
+1736 QLVSDLLNSITLA
-1749 LERVGE
+1749 MERVAE
-1755 EKYLLLNKIRD
+1755 EKYMLLNKIRD

-1780 ACMKQDCIS
+1780 LCMKQDCIS

-1794 RKRRYIAMID
+1794 RKRRYIAMIE

-1823 ECATIILLVHF
+1823 ECAVTILLVHF
-1834 HDEACAKDLSSFSD
+1834 QDESCSKDLSSFCD
-1848 DLFPVLER
+1848 ELLPILER
-1856 LEHLKED
+1856 LEHFKED
-1863 KVGRSLKVFHR
+1863 KVGRNLKLFHR

-1881 MTIRSMDL
+1881 MTIRSMSL

>member
-1 MAPPPP
+1 
-7 RELLPVIEAA
+7 
-17 LLGPAP
+17 
-23 PSPAQRVELLHAV
+23 
-36 RDAAPAFRSLLS
+36 
-48 YPVRPLS
+48 
-55 QPLASLSRDSSASPE
+55 
-70 SPVGLGLNFRVT
+70 
-82 DLGCVCERQGP
+82 
-93 KASDRTQVESKEVRL
+93 
-108 PDMPPITLDDTDV
+108 MPPITLDDTDV

-175 TSLYIL
+175 TALYIL
-181 LRSVVLDQG
+181 LRSVALDQG
-190 RDADLMFEI
+190 LDADLMSEI
-199 QTQMEALFS
+199 EEQIQPLFN

-216 TLVKELNREEPAG
+216 SLVKELNREEPAG
-229 IGRPNSEHYV
+229 IGRPSSERYV

-253 LRERLS
+253 SRERLS

-264 ALSALIILMSPKD
+264 TLSALIKLMSPRE
-277 VKDVFSLLKDCAAEA
+277 VKDVFSILKDCAAEA
-292 NENTS
+292 NQNSS
-297 VELQITYGI
+297 VELQITYGV
-306 LFSLVITFVS
+306 LFSLVATFIS
-316 DALRT
+316 DAL
-321 SHEKASLPSYD
+321 SPLEKALLSSSD
-332 SSFRHDFHDH
+332 SSFRREFHEL
-342 VMRAGNNTT
+342 VMKTGNNTT
-351 VEGFAGVVRL
+351 IEGFVGVVRL
-361 AWTIHLM
+361 AWSVHLM
-368 LTQDRSGS
+368 LTQDRSNS
-376 RDTPANASS
+376 RE
-385 RDMSDIWSCLETI
+385 MSDIWSCLEI
-398 CRQNAFEFLL
+398 VYRQNSFEFLR
-408 EKVLRTAAYQNDDED
+408 EQVLKTAAYQNDDED
-423 IVYMYTAYTHKL
+423 IVYMYTGYTHKL
-435 MMCFLSH
+435 MMCFISH

-463 GPPRDHREN
+463 GPPRSHREDL
-472 PGRNGEENGQAT
+472 GRNGEQDD
-484 NQPFTSLLEL
+484 QPTKEPFVSLLEL
-494 VREIYQKEPELIH
+494 VREIYQKEPELGN
-507 GNEELWNF
+507 GNEELWTF

-522 HSNTQ
+522 HTNTQ

-540 SSEVGAAKV
+540 STEVGAAKV

-561 GWSTLFDCISI
+561 GWSTLFDCLSI

-578 KSLQSSAS
+578 KSIQSSANIP
-586 MLPDFP
+586 PDFP

-615 TERRKWFP
+615 MERKKWFP

-650 AFIKVSPLLKDTIW
+650 AFIKVSPLLKDAIW
-664 SYLEQYDLPVV
+664 NYLEQYDLPVV
-675 TSPLGN
+675 TAPLGH
-681 HTATQMYDM
+681 HTATQVYDM

-707 ISFLRLVNALIAE
+707 ISFLRLINALIVE

-742 FGLFPQRAYADP
+742 FGPFPQRAYADP
-754 REKWELAVACLEH
+754 LEKWELALACLEH
-767 FHMVLSIYGVK
+767 FRMVLSMYDIK
-778 DDDIYAAA
+778 DDDIYA
-786 TTSVPSSIESQLPV
+786 SVNTLAPSSIERQLPL

-821 LMGVDTL
+821 LVGVDSL
-828 INERTTQIY
+828 INERTTQTY
-837 GVLLEKTVHLSLEI
+837 GIILEKAVHLSLEI

-858 DLALSD
+858 DLALAD

-876 LAQNHRH
+876 LAQSHRQ
-883 IIALLEFV
+883 IVALLEFV
-891 RYDYLPQLQ
+891 RYDYLPQIQ

-921 LKADVAKTVIEDYAS
+921 LKADVGKMVIEDYAA

-945 QVIENT
+945 QVIEDT

-964 DNICRPAPNITH
+964 DNISRPAPNITH
-976 LLLRFDVNG
+976 LLLGFDVNG
-985 SIERTVL
+985 SIEQTVL

-1006 NLEKVTKPDL
+1006 NIEKATKPDI
-1016 NAILHEFSFQLLY
+1016 NALLHEFSFQLLY

-1035 LTCGPIMDLLSTKKY
+1035 LTCWPVMDLLSTKKY

-1060 AVTVLPKR
+1060 GVTPLPKR
-1068 NTSQSLRISMLHER
+1068 NSNQSLRISMLHER

-1092 LHLSDISSSVYRE
+1092 LHISDISSSVYKE
-1105 ACLAILQHT
+1105 ACLAILYHT
-1114 FGHCVENF
+1114 FGQCAENF
-1122 KNANLLHS
+1122 Q
-1130 PEFSSGIMDG
+1130 SSSLFDSRALTSISDVPAK
-1140 STQRNKVLELLEV
+1140 RNKVLDLLEV
-1153 VQFRCPDTSMKYPQ
+1153 LQFRCPDISMKYPQ
-1167 MLSNLRVESKIEGIL
+1167 LLSNLGIESKIEEIL
-1182 RNSETSEFGGV
+1182 RNSATSENGGV

-1213 IQMSQELNPQLSE
+1213 LQMSQELNPQLSE
-1226 SEKGELKESFHHLL
+1226 SEKAGLKESVHHLL

-1274 MSLLEDRSQLLF
+1274 MSLFEERSQLLF

-1291 SLSATTSPDCSVKMA
+1291 SLNATTSPDCSVKMA
-1306 FVLTNVALTC
+1306 YVLTNVSLTC

-1322 ERFICPTGADSD
+1322 ERFICPTGTDSD
-1334 AVTCIDII
+1334 AVTCLDII
-1342 SSKQLSNAACNSLL
+1342 LSKQLPNAACNSLL
-1356 FKLVMAIMRNES
+1356 FKLVMATLRNES

-1387 RSILDSDIPP
+1387 SSILDSDVPP
-1397 SVLRFVLLEEQEG
+1397 SVFRFLLLEEQEG
-1410 DDDELNLQKVLK
+1410 DDEDITLQKVLK
-1422 EHNELAHANFSILRK
+1422 EHNELAHANFSIIRK
-1437 EAQAVIDLVTRDAI
+1437 EAQAIVDLVTRDAV

-1465 DTLIS
+1465 DALIS
-1470 VDYEKYFLNQLQ
+1470 IDHEKYFLNQLQ

-1499 KDSSFSTE
+1499 KDSSLASE
-1507 SSQRFCTIEAQ
+1507 SSQRFCTVDAQ
-1518 FSLLLRISHQY
+1518 FSLLLRISHHY
-1529 GKHGSQILL
+1529 GKHGAQILL
-1538 SMGALQNLSL
+1538 SMGALQNLSS
-1548 CNLMGLQKKA
+1548 CNLMGGQKKG
-1558 NSRAISNIVKERAG
+1558 NPRAISKIVKERTG

-1578 ALIAPILRV
+1578 SLITPVLRIV
-1587 VASFTTLVDSSD
+1587 TSFTSLVDSAD

-1608 REIVDFAKQHQ
+1608 REIVDFTKQHQ
-1619 SVFNTILRENIS
+1619 SVFNSILRENMT
-1631 GANLFT
+1631 GANLLT
-1637 LERLSMVV
+1637 LEQLNMAVS
-1645 YILSKV
+1645 ILSKV
-1651 WSYEEN
+1651 WAYEEN
-1657 EEFSYVQDI
+1657 EECSYIQDLFSL
-1666 FSMMNSLF
+1666 MHSLF
-1674 RVDFGSLNFMQSPNM
+1674 SLDFGSLNFMQSPNI
-1689 IENQK
+1689 IENHK
-1694 SELTVFGLCFSLIS
+1694 SELIAFGLCFSLVS
-1708 YLYFLATKKNMRFQ
+1708 YLYVLATKKNMRFQ
-1722 VSDGHNGDQQQPTL
+1722 VSYENNSDQQHPTL
-1736 QMISDLLNSIALA
+1736 QMVSDLLNSVTLA

-1755 EKYLLLNKIRD
+1755 EKYMLLNKIHD

-1780 ACMKQDCIS
+1780 VCMKQDCIS
-1789 PNDNI
+1789 PNDDI

-1817 LLLQIA
+1817 LLLQIT
-1823 ECATIILLVHF
+1823 ECAVTILLIHF
-1834 HDEACAKDLSSFSD
+1834 QDDASAKGLSSFSD
-1848 DLFPVLER
+1848 ELLPVLER

-1863 KVGRSLKVFHR
+1863 KVGCNLKLFHR

-1881 MTIRSMDL
+1881 MTIRTMTL

>member
-7 RELLPVIEAA
+7 RELLAVIEAA

-48 YPVRPLS
+48 YP
-55 QPLASLSRDSSASPE
+55 
-70 SPVGLGLNFRVT
+70 
-82 DLGCVCERQGP
+82 GP

-108 PDMPPITLDDTDV
+108 QDMPPITLDDTDV

-199 QTQMEALFS
+199 QNQMEALFS

-229 IGRPNSEHYV
+229 IGRPSSERYV
-239 LDFRGALVERRAIV
+239 LDFRGAIVERRAIV
-253 LRERLS
+253 SRERLS

-264 ALSALIILMSPKD
+264 ALSALIKLMSPKD
-277 VKDVFSLLKDCAAEA
+277 VKDVFSILKDCAAEA

-297 VELQITYGI
+297 VELQITYGV

-316 DALRT
+316 DALHT
-321 SHEKASLPSYD
+321 SHEKTSLSSYD
-332 SSFRHDFHDH
+332 SSFRHEFHDL
-342 VMRAGNNTT
+342 VMRTGNNMT
-351 VEGFAGVVRL
+351 VEGFVGVVRL

-368 LTQDRSGS
+368 LTQDRNSS
-376 RDTPANASS
+376 RDTLTNASS
-385 RDMSDIWSCLETI
+385 RDMSDIWSCLEII
-398 CRQNAFEFLL
+398 CRQNAFEFLR
-408 EKVLRTAAYQNDDED
+408 ERVLKTAAYQNDDED

-463 GPPRDHREN
+463 GPPRDRREN
-472 PGRNGEENGQAT
+472 SGTSGEQIGQAA

-494 VREIYQKEPELIH
+494 VREIYQKEPELVH
-507 GNEELWNF
+507 GNEELWTF

-522 HSNTQ
+522 HTNTQ

-578 KSLQSSAS
+578 KSIQSSAS

-615 TERRKWFP
+615 AERRKWFP

-650 AFIKVSPLLKDTIW
+650 AFIKVSPLLKDAIW

-675 TSPLGN
+675 TAPLGH
-681 HTATQMYDM
+681 HTATQIYDM

-754 REKWELAVACLEH
+754 QEKWELALACLEH

-786 TTSVPSSIESQLPV
+786 SASAPSSIESQLPV

-806 FMSGKVAFRNIMNII
+806 FMSGKVAFRNVMNII

-828 INERTTQIY
+828 INERTTQTY

-851 FILVMER
+851 FILIMER
-858 DLALSD
+858 DLALAD
-864 VFRPLYQPLDVI
+864 VFRPVYQPLDVI

-891 RYDYLPQLQ
+891 RYDYLPQIQ

-951 KDDVGVLILQLLV
+951 KDDVGVLILQLLL

-1006 NLEKVTKPDL
+1006 NLEKVTKPDI

-1035 LTCGPIMDLLSTKKY
+1035 LTCGPVMDLLSTKKY

-1060 AVTVLPKR
+1060 GVTALPKR
-1068 NTSQSLRISMLHER
+1068 NSNQSLRISMLHER

-1092 LHLSDISSSVYRE
+1092 LHVSDISSSVYRE
-1105 ACLAILQHT
+1105 ACLAILHHT

-1122 KNANLLHS
+1122 KSANLLHS
-1130 PEFSSGIMDG
+1130 PGTSTGIIDG
-1140 STQRNKVLELLEV
+1140 STHRNKMYWAARMGYGPELRRDLVGPRAGPRVLELLEV
-1153 VQFRCPDTSMKYPQ
+1153 VQFRCPDTSMKCPQ
-1167 MLSNLRVESKIEGIL
+1167 LLSNLRVESKIEEIL
-1182 RNSETSEFGGV
+1182 RNPATSEFGGV

-1206 DAFHEKL
+1206 DSFHEKL
-1213 IQMSQELNPQLSE
+1213 LQMSQELNSQLSE
-1226 SEKGELKESFHHLL
+1226 SEKGELKDSFHHLL

-1306 FVLTNVALTC
+1306 YVLTNVALTC

-1322 ERFICPTGADSD
+1322 ERFICPSGADSD
-1334 AVTCIDII
+1334 AVTCLDII
-1342 SSKQLSNAACNSLL
+1342 SAKQLSNAACNSLL

-1387 RSILDSDIPP
+1387 RSILDSDVPP
-1397 SVLRFVLLEEQEG
+1397 SVLRFVLLEEQDG
-1410 DDDELNLQKVLK
+1410 DDDELAIQKVLR
-1422 EHNELAHANFSILRK
+1422 EHNELARANFSIIRK

-1470 VDYEKYFLNQLQ
+1470 VDHDKYFLNQLQ

-1518 FSLLLRISHQY
+1518 FSLLLRISHHY

-1538 SMGALQNLSL
+1538 SMGALQNLSS
-1548 CNLMGLQKKA
+1548 CNLIGLQKKGH
-1558 NSRAISNIVKERAG
+1558 SRVISNIVKERSG
-1572 EIDKKR
+1572 EIDKKKPFV
-1578 ALIAPILRV
+1578 APILRIV
-1587 VASFTTLVDSSD
+1587 TSFTSLVDSAD

-1619 SVFNTILRENIS
+1619 SVFNSILRENLS

-1637 LERLSMVV
+1637 LERLNMVV

-1657 EEFSYVQDI
+1657 EEFSYVQDL
-1666 FSMMNSLF
+1666 FSMMRYLFSL
-1674 RVDFGSLNFMQSPNM
+1674 DFGSLNFMQSPNM

-1694 SELTVFGLCFSLIS
+1694 SELIVFGLCFSLVS

-1736 QMISDLLNSIALA
+1736 QMVSDLLNSIALA

-1780 ACMKQDCIS
+1780 VCMKQDCIS

-1804 LCCMAGNRDQLIT
+1804 LCCMAGNRDQIIT

-1823 ECATIILLVHF
+1823 ECSTIILLVHF

-1848 DLFPVLER
+1848 DLLPVLER

-1863 KVGRSLKVFHR
+1863 KVGRSLKLFHR

>member
-1 MAPPPP
+1 MAPLPP
-7 RELLPVIEAA
+7 RELLSVIEAA
-17 LLGPAP
+17 LLGSAA

-36 RDAAPAFRSLLS
+36 RDAAPAFRTLLS
-48 YPVRPLS
+48 YP
-55 QPLASLSRDSSASPE
+55 
-70 SPVGLGLNFRVT
+70 
-82 DLGCVCERQGP
+82 GP

-108 PDMPPITLDDTDV
+108 PGMPPITLDDTDV

-147 EWVLYGREP
+147 EWVLYGRET

-175 TSLYIL
+175 TALYIL
-181 LRSVVLDQG
+181 LRSVALDQG
-190 RDADLMFEI
+190 LDADLMSEI
-199 QTQMEALFS
+199 EEQIQPLFN

-216 TLVKELNREEPAG
+216 ALVKELNREEPAG
-229 IGRPNSEHYV
+229 IGQPSSERYV

-253 LRERLS
+253 SRERLS

-264 ALSALIILMSPKD
+264 ALSALIKLMSLRE
-277 VKDVFSLLKDCAAEA
+277 VKDVFSILKDCAAEA
-292 NENTS
+292 NQNSS
-297 VELQITYGI
+297 VELQITYGV
-306 LFSLVITFVS
+306 LFSLVATFIS
-316 DALRT
+316 DALST
-321 SHEKASLPSYD
+321 LEKASLSSSD
-332 SSFRHDFHDH
+332 SSFRREFHEL
-342 VMRAGNNTT
+342 VTRTGNNSTI
-351 VEGFAGVVRL
+351 EGFVGV
-361 AWTIHLM
+361 
-368 LTQDRSGS
+368 
-376 RDTPANASS
+376 
-385 RDMSDIWSCLETI
+385 
-398 CRQNAFEFLL
+398 
-408 EKVLRTAAYQNDDED
+408 NDDED
-423 IVYMYTAYTHKL
+423 IVYMYTGYTHKL
-435 MMCFLSH
+435 MMCFISH

-463 GPPRDHREN
+463 GPLRGHREDL
-472 PGRNGEENGQAT
+472 GRNGEQVD
-484 NQPFTSLLEL
+484 QPTKEPFVSLLEL
-494 VREIYQKEPELIH
+494 VREIYQKEPEL
-507 GNEELWNF
+507 GNGNDELWTF

-522 HSNTQ
+522 HTNTQ

-540 SSEVGAAKV
+540 STEVGAAKV

-561 GWSTLFDCISI
+561 GWSTLFDCLSI

-578 KSLQSSAS
+578 KSIQSSS
-586 MLPDFP
+586 NIPPDFP

-615 TERRKWFP
+615 MERKKWFP

-650 AFIKVSPLLKDTIW
+650 AFIKVSPLLKDAIW
-664 SYLEQYDLPVV
+664 NYLEQYDLPVV
-675 TSPLGN
+675 TAPLGH
-681 HTATQMYDM
+681 HTATQVYDM

-707 ISFLRLVNALIAE
+707 ISFLRLINALIVE

-742 FGLFPQRAYADP
+742 FGPFPQRAYADP
-754 REKWELAVACLEH
+754 LEKWELALACLEH
-767 FHMVLSIYGVK
+767 FRMVLSMYDIK
-778 DDDIYAAA
+778 DDDIYA
-786 TTSVPSSIESQLPV
+786 SVNTLAPSSISRQLPL

-821 LMGVDTL
+821 LVGVDSL
-828 INERTTQIY
+828 IKERTTQTY
-837 GVLLEKTVHLSLEI
+837 GIILEKAVHLSLEI

-858 DLALSD
+858 DLALAD

-876 LAQNHRH
+876 LAQSQRQ
-883 IIALLEFV
+883 IVALLEFV
-891 RYDYLPQLQ
+891 RYDYLPQIQ

-921 LKADVAKTVIEDYAS
+921 LKADVGKMVIEDYAA

-945 QVIENT
+945 QVIEDT

-976 LLLRFDVNG
+976 LLLGFDVNG
-985 SIERTVL
+985 SIEQTVL

-998 SCLKIILD
+998 SCLKIILE
-1006 NLEKVTKPDL
+1006 NLEKATKPEI
-1016 NAILHEFSFQLLY
+1016 NALLHEFSFQLLY

-1035 LTCGPIMDLLSTKKY
+1035 LTCGPVMDLLSTKKY

-1060 AVTVLPKR
+1060 GVTPLPKR
-1068 NTSQSLRISMLHER
+1068 NSNQSLRISMLHER

-1092 LHLSDISSSVYRE
+1092 LHISDISSSVYRE
-1105 ACLAILQHT
+1105 ACVSILYHT
-1114 FGHCVENF
+1114 FGQCAENF
-1122 KNANLLHS
+1122 Q
-1130 PEFSSGIMDG
+1130 
-1140 STQRNKVLELLEV
+1140 STSLFDSRALTSISDVPAKRNKVLDLLEV
-1153 VQFRCPDTSMKYPQ
+1153 LQFRCPDTSMKYPQ
-1167 MLSNLRVESKIEGIL
+1167 LLSNLGIESKIEEIL
-1182 RNSETSEFGGV
+1182 RNSATFENGGV

-1213 IQMSQELNPQLSE
+1213 LQMSQELNSQLSE
-1226 SEKGELKESFHHLL
+1226 SEKARLKESVHHLL

-1274 MSLLEDRSQLLF
+1274 MSLFEDRSQLLF

-1291 SLSATTSPDCSVKMA
+1291 SLNATTSPDCSVKMA
-1306 FVLTNVALTC
+1306 YVLTNVSLTC

-1322 ERFICPTGADSD
+1322 ERFICPAGTDSD
-1334 AVTCIDII
+1334 AVSCLDII
-1342 SSKQLSNAACNSLL
+1342 SSKQLPNAACNSLL
-1356 FKLVMAIMRNES
+1356 FKLVMATLRNES

-1387 RSILDSDIPP
+1387 SSILDSDVPP
-1397 SVLRFVLLEEQEG
+1397 SVLRFLLLEEQEG
-1410 DDDELNLQKVLK
+1410 DDEDITLQKVLK
-1422 EHNELAHANFSILRK
+1422 EHSELAHANFSIIRK
-1437 EAQAVIDLVTRDAI
+1437 EAQAIVDLVTKDAV

-1465 DTLIS
+1465 DALIS
-1470 VDYEKYFLNQLQ
+1470 IDHEKYFLNQLQ

-1499 KDSSFSTE
+1499 KDSSWASE
-1507 SSQRFCTIEAQ
+1507 SSQRFCTVDAQ
-1518 FSLLLRISHQY
+1518 FSLLLRISHHY
-1529 GKHGSQILL
+1529 GKHGAQILL
-1538 SMGALQNLSL
+1538 SMGALQNLSS
-1548 CNLMGLQKKA
+1548 CNLMGGQKKVPLA
-1558 NSRAISNIVKERAG
+1558 PKIVKERIG

-1578 ALIAPILRV
+1578 SLITPVLRIV
-1587 VASFTTLVDSSD
+1587 TSFTSLVDSAD

-1619 SVFNTILRENIS
+1619 SVFNSILRENMT
-1631 GANLFT
+1631 GANLLT
-1637 LERLSMVV
+1637 LEQLSMAVS
-1645 YILSKV
+1645 ILSKV
-1651 WSYEEN
+1651 WAYEEN
-1657 EEFSYVQDI
+1657 EECSYIQDLFSL
-1666 FSMMNSLF
+1666 MHSLF
-1674 RVDFGSLNFMQSPNM
+1674 SLDFGSLNLMQSPNM
-1689 IENQK
+1689 IENHK
-1694 SELTVFGLCFSLIS
+1694 SELIAFGLCFSLVS
-1708 YLYFLATKKNMRFQ
+1708 YLYVLATKKNMRFQ
-1722 VSDGHNGDQQQPTL
+1722 VSYGHNSDQQHPTL
-1736 QMISDLLNSIALA
+1736 QMVSDLLNSVTLA
-1749 LERVGE
+1749 LERVGD
-1755 EKYLLLNKIRD
+1755 EKYMLLNKIRD

-1780 ACMKQDCIS
+1780 VCMKQDCIS

-1817 LLLQIA
+1817 LLLQIT
-1823 ECATIILLVHF
+1823 ECAVTILLIHF
-1834 HDEACAKDLSSFSD
+1834 QDDASAKGLSSFSD
-1848 DLFPVLER
+1848 ELLTVLER

-1863 KVGRSLKVFHR
+1863 KVGRNLKLFHR

-1881 MTIRSMDL
+1881 MTIRTMTL

>member
-1 MAPPPP
+1 MAPLPP
-7 RELLPVIEAA
+7 RELLSVIEAA
-17 LLGPAP
+17 LLGSAA

-36 RDAAPAFRSLLS
+36 RDAAPAFRTLLS
-48 YPVRPLS
+48 YP
-55 QPLASLSRDSSASPE
+55 
-70 SPVGLGLNFRVT
+70 
-82 DLGCVCERQGP
+82 GP

-108 PDMPPITLDDTDV
+108 PGMPPITLDDTDV

-175 TSLYIL
+175 TALYIL
-181 LRSVVLDQG
+181 LRSVALDQG
-190 RDADLMFEI
+190 LDADLMSEI
-199 QTQMEALFS
+199 EEQIQPLFN

-216 TLVKELNREEPAG
+216 ALVKELNREEPAG
-229 IGRPNSEHYV
+229 IGRPSSERYV

-253 LRERLS
+253 SRERLS

-264 ALSALIILMSPKD
+264 ALSALIKLMSPRE
-277 VKDVFSLLKDCAAEA
+277 VKDVFSILKDCAAEA
-292 NENTS
+292 NQNSS
-297 VELQITYGI
+297 VELQITYGV
-306 LFSLVITFVS
+306 LFSLVATFIS
-316 DALRT
+316 DALST
-321 SHEKASLPSYD
+321 PEKASLSSSD
-332 SSFRHDFHDH
+332 SSFRREFHEL
-342 VMRAGNNTT
+342 VMRTGNNTT
-351 VEGFAGVVRL
+351 IEGFVGVVRL
-361 AWTIHLM
+361 AWSVHLM
-368 LTQDRSGS
+368 LTQDRSNS
-376 RDTPANASS
+376 RE
-385 RDMSDIWSCLETI
+385 MSDIWSCLEII
-398 CRQNAFEFLL
+398 CRQNSFEFLR
-408 EKVLRTAAYQNDDED
+408 EQVLKTAAYQNDDED
-423 IVYMYTAYTHKL
+423 IVYMYTGYTHKL
-435 MMCFLSH
+435 MMCFISH

-463 GPPRDHREN
+463 GPPRGHREDL
-472 PGRNGEENGQAT
+472 GRNGEQVDEPT
-484 NQPFTSLLEL
+484 NEPFVSLLEL
-494 VREIYQKEPELIH
+494 VREIYQKEPELGN
-507 GNEELWNF
+507 GNEELWTF

-522 HSNTQ
+522 HTNTQ

-540 SSEVGAAKV
+540 STKVGAAKV

-561 GWSTLFDCISI
+561 GWSTLFDCLSI

-578 KSLQSSAS
+578 KSIQSSANI
-586 MLPDFP
+586 LPDFP

-615 TERRKWFP
+615 MERKKWFP

-650 AFIKVSPLLKDTIW
+650 AFIKVSPLLKDAIW
-664 SYLEQYDLPVV
+664 NYLEQYDLPVV
-675 TSPLGN
+675 TAPLGH
-681 HTATQMYDM
+681 HTATQVYDM

-707 ISFLRLVNALIAE
+707 ISFLRLINALIVE

-742 FGLFPQRAYADP
+742 FGPFPQRAYADP
-754 REKWELAVACLEH
+754 LEKWELSLACLEH
-767 FHMVLSIYGVK
+767 FRMVLSMYDIK
-778 DDDIYAAA
+778 DDNIYA
-786 TTSVPSSIESQLPV
+786 SVNTLAPSSIERQLPL

-821 LMGVDTL
+821 LVGVDSLT
-828 INERTTQIY
+828 NERTTQTY
-837 GVLLEKTVHLSLEI
+837 GIILEKAVHLSLEI

-858 DLALSD
+858 DMALAD
-864 VFRPLYQPLDVI
+864 IFRPLYQPLDVI
-876 LAQNHRH
+876 LAQSHRQ
-883 IIALLEFV
+883 IVALLEFV
-891 RYDYLPQLQ
+891 RYDYLPQIQ

-921 LKADVAKTVIEDYAS
+921 LKADVGKMVIEDYAA

-945 QVIENT
+945 QVIEDT
-951 KDDVGVLILQLLV
+951 KDDVGVLIL
-964 DNICRPAPNITH
+964 
-976 LLLRFDVNG
+976 
-985 SIERTVL
+985 
-992 KPKSHY
+992 
-998 SCLKIILD
+998 
-1006 NLEKVTKPDL
+1006 
-1016 NAILHEFSFQLLY
+1016 QLLY

-1035 LTCGPIMDLLSTKKY
+1035 LTCGPVMDLLSTKKY

-1060 AVTVLPKR
+1060 GVTPLPKR
-1068 NTSQSLRISMLHER
+1068 NSNQSLRISMLHER

-1092 LHLSDISSSVYRE
+1092 LHISDISSSVYRE
-1105 ACLAILQHT
+1105 ACVAILYHT
-1114 FGHCVENF
+1114 FGQCAENF
-1122 KNANLLHS
+1122 Q
-1130 PEFSSGIMDG
+1130 
-1140 STQRNKVLELLEV
+1140 STSLFDSRALTSISDVPAKRNKVLDLLEV
-1153 VQFRCPDTSMKYPQ
+1153 LQFRCPDTSMKYPQ
-1167 MLSNLRVESKIEGIL
+1167 LLSNLGIESKIEEIL
-1182 RNSETSEFGGV
+1182 RNSATFENGGV

-1213 IQMSQELNPQLSE
+1213 LQMSQELNPQLSE
-1226 SEKGELKESFHHLL
+1226 NEKAGLKESFHHLL

-1274 MSLLEDRSQLLF
+1274 MSLFEDRSQLLF
-1286 ELLDA
+1286 ELLNA
-1291 SLSATTSPDCSVKMA
+1291 SLNATTSPDCSVKMA
-1306 FVLTNVALTC
+1306 YVLTNVSLTC

-1322 ERFICPTGADSD
+1322 ERFICPAGTDSD
-1334 AVTCIDII
+1334 AVTCLDVI
-1342 SSKQLSNAACNSLL
+1342 SSKQLPNAACNSLL
-1356 FKLVMAIMRNES
+1356 FKLVMATLRNES

-1387 RSILDSDIPP
+1387 SSILESDVPP
-1397 SVLRFVLLEEQEG
+1397 SVLRFLLLEEQEG
-1410 DDDELNLQKVLK
+1410 DDEDITLQKVLK
-1422 EHNELAHANFSILRK
+1422 EHNELAHANFSIIRK
-1437 EAQAVIDLVTRDAI
+1437 EAQAIIDLVTKDAV

-1465 DTLIS
+1465 DALIS
-1470 VDYEKYFLNQLQ
+1470 IDHEKYFLNQLQ

-1499 KDSSFSTE
+1499 KDSSLASE
-1507 SSQRFCTIEAQ
+1507 SSQRFCTVDAQ
-1518 FSLLLRISHQY
+1518 FSLLLRISHHY
-1529 GKHGSQILL
+1529 GKHGAQILL
-1538 SMGALQNLSL
+1538 SMGALQNLSS
-1548 CNLMGLQKKA
+1548 CNLMGGQKKG
-1558 NSRAISNIVKERAG
+1558 NPRAISKIINERTG

-1578 ALIAPILRV
+1578 SLITPVLRIV
-1587 VASFTTLVDSSD
+1587 TSFTSLVDSAD

-1619 SVFNTILRENIS
+1619 SVFNSILRENMT
-1631 GANLFT
+1631 GANLLT
-1637 LERLSMVV
+1637 LEQLSMAVS
-1645 YILSKV
+1645 ILSKV
-1651 WSYEEN
+1651 WAYEEN
-1657 EEFSYVQDI
+1657 EECSYIQDLFSL
-1666 FSMMNSLF
+1666 MHSLF
-1674 RVDFGSLNFMQSPNM
+1674 SLDFGSLNFMQSPNM
-1689 IENQK
+1689 IENHK
-1694 SELTVFGLCFSLIS
+1694 SELIAFGLCFSLVS
-1708 YLYFLATKKNMRFQ
+1708 YLYVLATKKNMRFQ
-1722 VSDGHNGDQQQPTL
+1722 VSYGHNSDQQHPTL
-1736 QMISDLLNSIALA
+1736 QMVSDLLNSVTLA

-1755 EKYLLLNKIRD
+1755 EKYMLLNKIRD

-1780 ACMKQDCIS
+1780 VCMKQDCIS

-1817 LLLQIA
+1817 LLLQIT
-1823 ECATIILLVHF
+1823 ECAVTILLIHF
-1834 HDEACAKDLSSFSD
+1834 QDDASAKGLSSFSD
-1848 DLFPVLER
+1848 ELLPVLER

-1863 KVGRSLKVFHR
+1863 KVGRSLKLFHR

-1881 MTIRSMDL
+1881 MTIRTMTL